1 MQTAITTQTTYHNAL
16 KAYVQSLDDVEAI
29 AAVKYGMDL
38 PDPFSSEVV
47 EKLTVAK
54 TQMDA
59 IVERLNG

>member
-1 MQTAITTQTTYHNAL
+1 ME
-16 KAYVQSLDDVEAI
+16 DI
-29 AAVKYGMDL
+29 AAVQYGMDL
-38 PDPFSSEVV
+38 PEPFASEVV

>member
-1 MQTAITTQTTYHNAL
+1 MIGSPKGSWFWLTVL
-16 KAYVQSLDDVEAI
+16 AYGPDGA
-29 AAVKYGMDL
+29 AAVQYGMDL
-38 PDPFSSEVV
+38 PEPFASEVV